1 MSESDEVPFV
11 YIYLRILSQT
21 TKQTISL
28 IESQKHPIGVWQ
40 RSSRHSKRWSRCRV
54 RGRRDGLR
62 CGALGS
68 ANMPQSELK
77 NEKQRKKGLNMKFN
91 LLQKQTSRR
100 EILRHSATLAG
111 GALLALRASA
121 AGDARQAPS
130 AADLLASMRAKFN
143 AVPLE

>member
-68 ANMPQSELK
+68 ANAAVRTQK
-77 NEKQRKKGLNMKFN
+77 RKKTKERTKYEIQFVTEAN
-91 LLQKQTSRR
+91 LTPRNIAPFCHAGRWRLAGAPRLRSRR
-100 EILRHSATLAG
+100 CATSAVG
-111 GALLALRASA
+111 GRPAREY
-121 AGDARQAPS
+121 ARQVQRRSPG
-130 AADLLASMRAKFN
+130 
-143 AVPLE
+143 